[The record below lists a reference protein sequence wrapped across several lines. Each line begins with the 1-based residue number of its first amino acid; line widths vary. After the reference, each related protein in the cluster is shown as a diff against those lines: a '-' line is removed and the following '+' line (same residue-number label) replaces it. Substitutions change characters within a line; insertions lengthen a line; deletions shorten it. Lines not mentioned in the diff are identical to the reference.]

1 MIREGLASSRIKS
14 IGNMGLTTVY
24 DDFSEDYTSYP
35 DISEDTAPCRL
46 DAVGAFGRYFI
57 PPVFALV
64 FVVGLAGNGLVL
76 VVLGR
81 RRCPWHLADRYL
93 FQLALADILL
103 VLGLPF
109 WATQFAHGWVFGEV
123 LCKVVGALSTVNS
136 YSSILLLA
144 GISINRYLAIVH
156 AMQLFRRLRAL
167 HLHLACALLWAICL
181 ALSIPELYFRTVPFQ
196 PQGRASICHR
206 GFRAHEA
213 QAWRV
218 GLCLTS
224 FFLGFLLPLL
234 VMLFCYGRIFCTLD
248 RAQLLAR
255 HRPLRLVLLLLALFV
270 LCWAPFHVFLLL
282 DSLQRLGYVGRHCA
296 LERVLDFGLLVTEV
310 LGLLHCCLNPLVY
323 AFAGVKFRRELSQLC
338 WKGPRHSQ
346 GSSQR
351 QILSI
356 REQSHHRGG
365 TSVHSTPEGDTD
377 HDYSVML

>member
-1 MIREGLASSRIKS
+1 MIS
-14 IGNMGLTTVY
+14 TTGDY
-24 DDFSEDYTSYP
+24 YEDYGNYP
-35 DISEDTAPCRL
+35 NISEDTAPCRL
-46 DAVGAFGRYFI
+46 DAVGEFGRYFV
-57 PPVFALV
+57 PPVFTLV

-123 LCKVVGALSTVNS
+123 LCKLVGALSAVNS

-144 GISINRYLAIVH
+144 GISIDRYLAIVH
-156 AMQLFRRLRAL
+156 AVQLYRRLRAL

-181 ALSIPELYFRTVPFQ
+181 ALSVPELHFRTVPFQ
-196 PQGRASICHR
+196 PQGQASICHR
-206 GFRAHEA
+206 GFKAHEA

-218 GLCLTS
+218 VLHLTS

-234 VMLFCYGRIFCTLD
+234 VMLFCYGRIFCTLH
-248 RAQLLAR
+248 RAQLPAR
-255 HRPLRLVLLLLALFV
+255 PRSLRLVLLLLAVFV
-270 LCWAPFHVFLLL
+270 LCWAPFYVFLLL
-282 DSLQRLGYVGRHCA
+282 DCLQRLGYIGRHCA
-296 LERVLDFGLLVTEV
+296 LERVLDFGLLVTEG

-323 AFAGVKFRRELSQLC
+323 AFAGIKFRRELSKLC
-338 WKGPRHSQ
+338 WNGQRHRQS
-346 GSSQR
+346 SSQR
-351 QILSI
+351 QILST
-356 REQSHHRGG
+356 REQSHHRGE

-377 HDYSVML
+377 HGYSVML